1 MAHKRA
7 RSGPGPRLRAG
18 SPQRGLRAVPVSI
31 ATDTPTAGPQRRPGV
46 RGHLCDNGSFPR
58 YGGSDG
64 PLPPHCDAEHP
75 ALRGEERVVAG
86 PRGAVRAS
94 PAEED
99 GAWPPRRL
107 SADSIRP
114 TPKRLR
120 RDTPRGSTPGSCREP
135 QRGRLAVRRRLGLAA
150 LERGGRACIRAWC
163 QPLSLSAPP
172 APGPGAPA
180 PQRPPP
186 LTAAPEGRSEIDV
199 VVAWWWH
206 VQGAAELGEDG
217 FQTEKNKMLREG
229 VPPFKAAE
237 LEAAWVLPPRE
248 QK

>member
-1 MAHKRA
+1 MGAPTCGPGPTWPRSPPARARGRPCVDGGRVAHERA
-7 RSGPGPRLRAG
+7 RSAPGPCQPARSTRHG
-18 SPQRGLRAVPVSI
+18 QRAVPVSI

-64 PLPPHCDAEHP
+64 PLPPHCDAEHT

-99 GAWPPRRL
+99 GA
-107 SADSIRP
+107 SIRH

-120 RDTPRGSTPGSCREP
+120 RDTPRGSTPGSCSEP
-135 QRGRLAVRRRLGLAA
+135 QSGRLAA
-150 LERGGRACIRAWC
+150 LERRGRACIRAWC
-163 QPLSLSAPP
+163 QPLSP
-172 APGPGAPA
+172 ARSPRPRPEAPA

-186 LTAAPEGRSEIDV
+186 LTAAPEGRSEIDAV
-199 VVAWWWH
+199 V
-206 VQGAAELGEDG
+206 GC
-217 FQTEKNKMLREG
+217 
-229 VPPFKAAE
+229 
-237 LEAAWVLPPRE
+237 PRSYRVGR
-248 QK
+248 